1 MIVLRPDEARFGG
14 AVWRGVTR
22 VTIDRLSARTI
33 DEWGEEGPGLLLVD
47 VDRQRVVIR
56 VTQEIEGDDFE
67 DPIPGDMEQFTL
79 VAGASG
85 SDAGSRRVR
94 ATAVVESVLNK
105 VSDFGATRTVTM
117 IAISAAGDE
126 DPIEV
131 SVVS

>member
-1 MIVLRPDEARFGG
+1 MIVLRPDEVRFGSS
-14 AVWRGVTR
+14 VWGGVTR

-33 DEWGEEGPGLLLVD
+33 DEWGEEGPGPLFVD

-67 DPIPGDMEQFTL
+67 DPSPGDMEQFTL

-85 SDAGSRRVR
+85 SDAMRRRVR
-94 ATAVVESVLNK
+94 AMAVVESVLSK
-105 VSDFGATRTVTM
+105 VSEFGATRTVTM
-117 IAISAAGDE
+117 IAVSEAGDE

-131 SVVS
+131 SVLS